1 MPHALR
7 AVILPSD
14 IPLIRDDSY
23 CRQACLIGLRLIK
36 PRSGTPRVMRY
47 DMLMGDPFMELPIM
61 CTRLGEYI
69 SHSPTAHVTR
79 VHVCKIVHG
88 LKTDRAL

>member
-1 MPHALR
+1 MHA
-7 AVILPSD
+7 
-14 IPLIRDDSY
+14 
-23 CRQACLIGLRLIK
+23 
-36 PRSGTPRVMRY
+36 PRSGACAHAGASLGARYMGVLRTMGSAPQREAEDRWRY
-47 DMLMGDPFMELPIM
+47 DMLMDDPFMELPIM

>member
-1 MPHALR
+1 MHLAPVHAHTR
-7 AVILPSD
+7 V
-14 IPLIRDDSY
+14 
-23 CRQACLIGLRLIK
+23 
-36 PRSGTPRVMRY
+36 PRSALGAWVLLRTMGSAPQREAEDRWRY
-47 DMLMGDPFMELPIM
+47 DMLMDDPFMELPIM

-88 LKTDRAL
+88 LNTDRAL

>member
-1 MPHALR
+1 MGVLR
-7 AVILPSD
+7 TMGSAPQ
-14 IPLIRDDSY
+14 RDAED
-23 CRQACLIGLRLIK
+23 RW
-36 PRSGTPRVMRY
+36 RY
-47 DMLMGDPFMELPIM
+47 DMLMDDPFMVLPIM